1 MVQTVCTHRL
11 QIGEKKIVLEKPNT
25 LHRIFFS
32 VRVVAGEAIWRD
44 TKLSFD
50 DPLFH
55 SYYSLNGGRKF
66 LEATGEDI
74 FQGNIW
80 VMNNA
85 DVDLL
90 FAVTEILH

>member
-1 MVQTVCTHRL
+1 MVQTVSTHL
-11 QIGEKKIVLEKPNT
+11 LFIGEKKIVLEKPNI

-66 LEATGEDI
+66 LEAAGEDI

-80 VMNNA
+80 AANNA

-90 FAVTEILH
+90 FAVTEILR